1 MRQSVVKHVLTE
13 ADRIAVGIICPLEDQ
28 GGYAI
33 AMNYGRSLSCVKE
46 QIAQLY

>member
-33 AMNYGRSLSCVKE
+33 AMNYGSFSPVSRSR
-46 QIAQLY
+46 